1 MVFFWNFVTV
11 IFDEESD
18 SFHLAAAFKELTS
31 EMKLSSMNQQ
41 KKKSRIAKT
50 NLHKRKP
57 FSNNTLNV
65 RFSEELMAGRPFNAK
80 V

>member
-1 MVFFWNFVTV
+1 MMFRCFFLDFSMFFLGFVTL

-41 KKKSRIAKT
+41 KK
-50 NLHKRKP
+50 NH
-57 FSNNTLNV
+57 
-65 RFSEELMAGRPFNAK
+65 E
-80 V
+80 